1 MAVAEVRVTL
11 KKGVADPEGKN
22 TLKALELLGFDGVR
36 DVRSVKVFEI
46 ETDGKAEETK
56 RSVEEMCR
64 KLLANPVIHNYS
76 IRIK

>member
-1 MAVAEVRVTL
+1 M
-11 KKGVADPEGKN
+11 
-22 TLKALELLGFDGVR
+22 
-36 DVRSVKVFEI
+36 KVFEI